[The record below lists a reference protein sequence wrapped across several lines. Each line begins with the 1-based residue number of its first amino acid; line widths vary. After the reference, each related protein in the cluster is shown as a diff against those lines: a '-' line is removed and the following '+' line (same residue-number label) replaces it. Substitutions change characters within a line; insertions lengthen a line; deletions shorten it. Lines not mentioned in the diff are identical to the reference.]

1 MEVFVSEVEE
11 LFSEGEGEA
20 VVLVEAFFLVVVV
33 DEVSEAPVL
42 FFLAV
47 AEVELLAVVDF
58 LVVAVADAFF
68 PPAVLAV
75 VVWVEVLAEADSLLC
90 AQEVTKATPT
100 RRVMKEKTVFFIGL
114 CKGAQ
119 TVQPPPRPQAYS
131 LAWNHFSEAS
141 GAQPPN
147 IHKPAHIGEQVGRSV
162 DEDDGPKI
170 PCPGPDQAKDDGS
183 RRQNHDRV
191 GDAIQNSGMGSQS
204 LHLTGLPE
212 DEAGRMGQPE

>member
-1 MEVFVSEVEE
+1 MKQIAQLQTRQAAERRLSQGCYATDYCPEPSEAEGEAEGDGEGEASDSEVVEVFVSEVEE

-33 DEVSEAPVL
+33 DEVSEVPVL

-119 TVQPPPRPQAYS
+119 TVQPPPKPQAYS
-131 LAWNHFSEAS
+131 LA
-141 GAQPPN
+141 
-147 IHKPAHIGEQVGRSV
+147 
-162 DEDDGPKI
+162 
-170 PCPGPDQAKDDGS
+170 
-183 RRQNHDRV
+183 
-191 GDAIQNSGMGSQS
+191 
-204 LHLTGLPE
+204 
-212 DEAGRMGQPE
+212 